1 MDSIIE
7 KDLQLLEQ
15 VLKDCNI
22 KFIPSKD
29 GASINGIRISIQVF
43 FSNAIPEIE
52 KYDIFGYLHGF

>member
-1 MDSIIE
+1 MNSIIE

-22 KFIPSKD
+22 KFISSKD
-29 GASINGIRISIQVF
+29 GTSINGIRISIQVF

-52 KYDIFGYLHGF
+52 KI